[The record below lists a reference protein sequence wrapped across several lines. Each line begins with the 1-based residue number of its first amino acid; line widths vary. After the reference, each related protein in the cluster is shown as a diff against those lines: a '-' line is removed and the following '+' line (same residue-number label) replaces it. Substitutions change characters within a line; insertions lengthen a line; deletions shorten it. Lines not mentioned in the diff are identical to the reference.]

1 MTSSELA
8 KPNAAPT
15 FYPPKPNKPLV
26 WLVQRLNAQITQW
39 KCRATLVVA
48 KDEIKRLKV
57 LKQDRVIYFANHPTF
72 GEPVLM
78 YELSA
83 RLHKQIYF
91 MAAYELFQGPMRHFF
106 QGVGAYSIRRGLVD
120 RKSIKQTIDLLRQ
133 PACHLGI
140 FPEGRCSFQS
150 DRLMEF
156 QPGGVQ
162 LAFQALSKLPL
173 GDDGKAPKLYAVPVS
188 IYYQYEGDL
197 RGPVEETLV
206 ELEAALDLPSLTE
219 TLPDPLPEEA
229 IAKLPP
235 QAYARLKRVA
245 LGILQ
250 RVEADCQAW
259 DLSLP
264 ELNDENWNAR
274 LDALRDG
281 ILDRCEQLVGLS
293 SNQGQPR
300 RNRAYRI
307 QAALADRKAS
317 LNAAVSGSG
326 DNETEAAFPTL
337 LIKRSIERLLNLD
350 TIYDGYVRENP
361 TPERFLDS
369 MARFQREIFQI
380 DQPPPKRQ
388 RQAKMKIGEPIN
400 FADYLEAYRS
410 DRNGTVSQLCNQLQ
424 NEMQTNLTAMVEA
437 ARADIAGVE
446 AAPNAPATASEKNP

>member
-1 MTSSELA
+1 MTSTALA
-8 KPNAAPT
+8 KSTATPT
-15 FYPPKPNKPLV
+15 FYPPKPNKFLI
-26 WLVQRLNAQITQW
+26 WLVQLTNAQITQW
-39 KCRATLVVA
+39 KCQAKLVVA
-48 KDEIKRLKV
+48 KDEVKRLKA
-57 LKQDRVIYFANHPTF
+57 LRRDRVVYFANHPTF

-83 RLHKQIYF
+83 RINKPIYF
-91 MAAYELFQGPMRHFF
+91 MAAYELFQGPMRYFF

-133 PACHLGI
+133 PGCHLGI

-162 LAFQALSKLPL
+162 LAFQALAKLPL
-173 GDDGKAPKLYAVPVS
+173 ERDGTESNGTQSDGEHGKAPNMYAVPVS
-188 IYYQYEGDL
+188 IYYQYQGDL
-197 RGPVEETLV
+197 REPVEETLV
-206 ELEAALDLPSLTE
+206 ELEEALNLPPLTE
-219 TLPDPLPEEA
+219 ALPDPLPAEA

-235 QAYARLKRVA
+235 QAYPRLKRIA
-245 LGILQ
+245 LGVLQ
-250 RVEADCQAW
+250 LIEADYKDW
-259 DLSLP
+259 DLELP
-264 ELNDENWNAR
+264 ALDEGNWNLR
-274 LDALRDG
+274 VDTLRDR

-307 QAALADRKAS
+307 QAALTDRKAK

-326 DNETEAAFPTL
+326 DRETEAAFPTG

-350 TIYDGYVRENP
+350 TIYDGYVQENP

-380 DQPPPKRQ
+380 DQPPAKRQ

-400 FADYLEAYRS
+400 FADYLEDYRR
-410 DRNGTVSQLCNQLQ
+410 DRNGTVEQLCRQLQ
-424 NEMQTNLTAMVEA
+424 TAMQENLDAMVQ
-437 ARADIAGVE
+437 AD
-446 AAPNAPATASEKNP
+446 S

>member
-1 MTSSELA
+1 MTSSALA
-8 KPNAAPT
+8 KSSAAPT
-15 FYPPKPNKPLV
+15 FYPPKPNKPLI

-48 KDEIKRLKV
+48 KDEIKQLKA
-57 LKQDRVIYFANHPTF
+57 LKNDRVIYFANHPTF

-83 RLHKQIYF
+83 RINKPIYF
-91 MAAYELFQGPMRHFF
+91 MAAYELFQGPMRYFF

-162 LAFQALSKLPL
+162 LAFQSLSKLPL
-173 GDDGKAPKLYAVPVS
+173 ENGKAPNLYAVPVS

-206 ELEAALDLPSLTE
+206 ELEEALGLPPLTE
-219 TLPDPLPEEA
+219 TLPDPLPGEA
-229 IAKLPP
+229 IAKLPA
-235 QAYARLKRVA
+235 QAYPRLKRIA

-250 RVEADCQAW
+250 RIEADCADW
-259 DLSLP
+259 DLELP
-264 ELNDENWNAR
+264 ALDGDNWNAR
-274 LDALRDG
+274 VDALRDG
-281 ILDRCEQLVGLS
+281 ILDRCEQLVGLA
-293 SNQGQPR
+293 SNQGQSR

-326 DNETEAAFPTL
+326 DNETEEAFPTL

-369 MARFQREIFQI
+369 MARFQREVFQI

-388 RQAKMKIGEPIN
+388 RQAKMKIGEPVN
-400 FADYLEAYRS
+400 FANYLEDYRR
-410 DRNGTVSQLCNQLQ
+410 DRDGTIQKLCQQLQ
-424 NEMQTNLTAMVEA
+424 TTMQDNLDVMVQA
-437 ARADIAGVE
+437 A
-446 AAPNAPATASEKNP
+446 AA

>member
-1 MTSSELA
+1 MTSSAIA
-8 KPNAAPT
+8 KTTAAPT

-48 KDEIKRLKV
+48 KDEIKQLKA
-57 LKQDRVIYFANHPTF
+57 LKSDRVIYFANHPTF

-106 QGVGAYSIRRGLVD
+106 QRVGAYSIRRGLVD

-133 PACHLGI
+133 PAAHLGI

-162 LAFQALSKLPL
+162 LAFQALAKLPL
-173 GDDGKAPKLYAVPVS
+173 EDGKMPSLYAVPVS

-206 ELEAALDLPSLTE
+206 ELEEALGLPPLTE
-219 TLPDPLPEEA
+219 ILPDPLPAEA

-235 QAYARLKRVA
+235 QAYARLKRIA

-250 RVEADCQAW
+250 RVEADCTDW
-259 DLSLP
+259 NLDLP
-264 ELNDENWNAR
+264 ELEDSNWNVR
-274 LDALRDG
+274 LNALRDG
-281 ILDRCEQLVGLS
+281 ILDRCEELVGLS
-293 SNQGQPR
+293 SNRGQPR

-307 QAALADRKAS
+307 QAALADRKAG

-326 DNETEAAFPTL
+326 DSETEAAFPTL

-380 DQPPPKRQ
+380 DQPPAKRQ

-400 FADYLEAYRS
+400 FADYMEDYRR
-410 DRNGTVSQLCNQLQ
+410 DRNGTVSQLCKQLQ
-424 NEMQTNLTAMVEA
+424 ATMQSNLDAMVE
-437 ARADIAGVE
+437 D
-446 AAPNAPATASEKNP
+446 ASTVQS

>member
-1 MTSSELA
+1 MTSTASA
-8 KPNAAPT
+8 KSTAAPT
-15 FYPPKPNKPLV
+15 FYPPKPNKFLI
-26 WLVQRLNAQITQW
+26 WLVQRTNAQITQW
-39 KCRATLVVA
+39 KCQAKLVVA
-48 KDEIKRLKV
+48 KDDIKRLKA
-57 LKQDRVIYFANHPTF
+57 LKNDRVVYFANHPTF

-83 RLHKQIYF
+83 RINKPIYF
-91 MAAYELFQGPMRHFF
+91 MAAYELFQGVMKHFF

-162 LAFQALSKLPL
+162 LAFQALAKLPL
-173 GDDGKAPKLYAVPVS
+173 EGEKAPNLYAVPVS

-206 ELEAALDLPSLTE
+206 ELEEALGLAPLIE
-219 TLPDPLPEEA
+219 TLPDPLPAEA

-235 QAYARLKRVA
+235 QAYPRLKRIA

-250 RVEADCQAW
+250 RVEADCAAW
-259 DLSLP
+259 ELELP
-264 ELNDENWNAR
+264 ELEETNWNVR
-274 LDALRDG
+274 LDALRDA

-307 QAALADRKAS
+307 QAALADRKAG

-326 DNETEAAFPTL
+326 DSETEEAFPTL

-350 TIYDGYVRENP
+350 TIYDGYVREKP
-361 TPERFLDS
+361 TAERFLDS

-380 DQPPPKRQ
+380 DQPPAKRQ

-400 FADYLEAYRS
+400 FADYMEDYRR
-410 DRNGTVSQLCNQLQ
+410 DRNGTVAQLCDQLQ
-424 NEMQTNLTAMVEA
+424 ATMQSNLDTMVEA
-437 ARADIAGVE
+437 ASV
-446 AAPNAPATASEKNP
+446 TQS